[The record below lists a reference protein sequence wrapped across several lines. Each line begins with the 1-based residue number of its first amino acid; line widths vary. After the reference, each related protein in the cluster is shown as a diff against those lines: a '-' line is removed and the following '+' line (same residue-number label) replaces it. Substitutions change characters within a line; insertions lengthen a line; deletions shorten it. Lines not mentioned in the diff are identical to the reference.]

1 MEPPLYR
8 MLRLS
13 LIVAASLVSSL
24 LHAEPISLRGDWQQ
38 VLSNA
43 GGCERCRVSIRQSGS
58 ALEVIAN
65 NGWTATV
72 IPNQDLSSQTAKGEG
87 RWGPNAGGSYK
98 GQSFQIFLAANRNGR
113 LWMGMSVRGANGR
126 DAFIQAFFERMS
138 FPPAAS
144 EL

>member
-1 MEPPLYR
+1 VYS

-13 LIVAASLVSSL
+13 LIVAASLISSQL
-24 LHAEPISLRGDWQQ
+24 NAEPTSLRGDWQQ
-38 VLSNA
+38 VFSNA
-43 GGCERCRVSIRQSGS
+43 GACERCLVSIRQSGS

-72 IPNQDLSSQTAKGEG
+72 IPNQDSSSQTAKGEG
-87 RWGPNAGGSYK
+87 RWGPNAGGFYK

-113 LWMGMSVRGANGR
+113 LWMGMSVRGANGK
-126 DAFIQAFFERMS
+126 DAFIQALFERNS
-138 FPPAAS
+138 LPPAAS